1 VSFYQSAL
9 KEVSHSQDKEPW
21 KIMVSSMIDENPE
34 KRISLDRVIELLN
47 ENASNDKKIKH
58 VL

>member
-1 VSFYQSAL
+1 
-9 KEVSHSQDKEPW
+9 
-21 KIMVSSMIDENPE
+21 MIDENPE

-47 ENASNDKKIKH
+47 EIVSNDKKIKH